1 MANEERGVVKPPNEG
16 EWKSDRRAGSYPL
29 AGSASPVNPPNE
41 AKGGDWRMGSYP
53 LGGQA
58 SPVMP
63 PNQTGG
69 DRRGGSLAFPTPTAI
84 EPGKGAVPVNP
95 GIAGRGPMAPAE
107 MKRGR

>member
-1 MANEERGVVKPPNEG
+1 MTEERNVVKPPNEDR
-16 EWKSDRRAGSYPL
+16 WKRDDERENGFLPLAGHASPISPNEMHGGDRRA
-29 AGSASPVNPPNE
+29 
-41 AKGGDWRMGSYP
+41 GSYP

-69 DRRGGSLAFPTPTAI
+69 DRRVGSLAFPTPTAI
-84 EPGKGAVPVNP
+84 EPGRRAVPVNP
-95 GIAGRGPMAPAE
+95 GLVGKGVAPPSE